1 MVAERSLMDRFI
13 TITLYLLATM
23 AAMVTVLPFLHVVAV
38 SLSSRSAISAYI
50 VGLWPVGLTLDNYR
64 WIVQNPQFFSSLGI
78 SVARVIVGVLAILI
92 VGVLTAY
99 PLSRE
104 DIHLPGRTAFKMV
117 LLFAMLF
124 NGGLIPFYLSM
135 RSLGLLN
142 NFLVLILPGA
152 LNIFYVILLINFF
165 RGIPQELRDAAAI
178 DGASHFDLL
187 VRIYLPISL
196 PVLATVALFSTVTHW
211 NSWFD
216 AILYINRSELW
227 PLQSYLYSWIATGT
241 VQWTT
246 GWSEQFRDITP
257 EGLTM
262 TFIVVAAAPV
272 ALVYPFLQ
280 RYFVHGLTLG
290 ASKG

>member
-1 MVAERSLMDRFI
+1 
-13 TITLYLLATM
+13 M
-23 AAMVTVLPFLHVVAV
+23 AAVLAVGHVVGGPVRGRPEIA
-38 SLSSRSAISAYI
+38 ADMA
-50 VGLWPVGLTLDNYR
+50 GHWPVGWQLDTCC
-64 WIVQNPQFFSSLGI
+64 WSVQNPQVVSSLGI